1 MYWTIPPAAS
11 ISAARRLTSRS
22 ARRTE
27 PILVLYLS
35 SNIADIASGTGIAFG
50 LFSFAPFA
58 FPLYMGIPSAVSL
71 YGQTVGLP
79 LCLVLIPSP
88 WAL

>member
-11 ISAARRLTSRS
+11 ISAARCLTSRS

-27 PILVLYLS
+27 SILVLYLS
-35 SNIADIASGTGIAFG
+35 SNIADIASGTGIVFG

-58 FPLYMGIPSAVSL
+58 FLLQMGIPSAVSF

-79 LCLVLIPSP
+79 LRLVSVLST